1 MLERASALL
10 LADYPE
16 LEIKAFAGRYESGL
30 AELAHERGTT
40 RLTLWLGSSVGNL
53 DRSEAATFLS
63 GVRSQMGERDRLLIG
78 IDLRKDAR
86 ALERAYDDSQGVTA
100 EFNLNL
106 LTRING
112 ELGGEFETRYFR
124 HRAIWKPDPG
134 RVESHLVSLR
144 AQRVR
149 VDALGRSF
157 DFAAGESIHTENSY
171 KYSQAEIEWLARGSG
186 MRCERQWLD
195 ADRRYS
201 LNLLAPSAAEL
212 HE

>member
-1 MLERASALL
+1 
-10 LADYPE
+10 
-16 LEIKAFAGRYESGL
+16 
-30 AELAHERGTT
+30 
-40 RLTLWLGSSVGNL
+40 
-53 DRSEAATFLS
+53 
-63 GVRSQMGERDRLLIG
+63 
-78 IDLRKDAR
+78 
-86 ALERAYDDSQGVTA
+86 
-100 EFNLNL
+100 
-106 LTRING
+106 
-112 ELGGEFETRYFR
+112 
-124 HRAIWKPDPG
+124 
-134 RVESHLVSLR
+134 VESHLVSLR

-171 KYSQAEIEWLARGSG
+171 KYSQAEIERLARGSG